1 MKREPKAAFITDCRL
16 SVANSR
22 CSVITYLIHT
32 YSCAFPN
39 PAPQG
44 EQSSYAGKLNRFVN
58 QLRPSL
64 TGVTQLILEVQF
76 ARQNSSRGYIQPKLD
91 KRRPTATAASQ
102 FLVPLAEC
110 FPNLRSLCLGG
121 DIGRFILQAFEASCK
136 QLTSLEILPRGIT
149 LPTLDD
155 LHLLLPRLTSFALQ
169 ASGVPDTA
177 KAHISIFHTACLLPL
192 LTSISVPGVCMDST
206 LWNTLPPNLKELCVE
221 SFDLELECYAWNEL
235 EDSPMYGTSG
245 SDVSD
250 ELFVENTSTEG
261 NSTENN
267 SGTEVNSVVED
278 PGSEAAGGSEE
289 ESDVQVLSHL
299 RHMAVSRLEH
309 DIPVECLAAAVSLAP
324 NLETAIFG
332 SAAAACMTDPVTGK
346 TLDSRSP
353 CVDAI
358 AYLDKRM
365 RAGLT
370 ISAAKAASNTC
381 AEQSFALH
389 LHVVESGSKLYHG
402 IVYGCPKERVVC
414 GFLRCL
420 PDCATMTRLA
430 ITTAA
435 LELERQM
442 EEEAVVGL
450 CEQPHQY

>member
-1 MKREPKAAFITDCRL
+1 M
-16 SVANSR
+16 
-22 CSVITYLIHT
+22 
-32 YSCAFPN
+32 
-39 PAPQG
+39 
-44 EQSSYAGKLNRFVN
+44 
-58 QLRPSL
+58 
-64 TGVTQLILEVQF
+64 
-76 ARQNSSRGYIQPKLD
+76 
-91 KRRPTATAASQ
+91 
-102 FLVPLAEC
+102 
-110 FPNLRSLCLGG
+110 
-121 DIGRFILQAFEASCK
+121 
-136 QLTSLEILPRGIT
+136 
-149 LPTLDD
+149 
-155 LHLLLPRLTSFALQ
+155 
-169 ASGVPDTA
+169 DT
-177 KAHISIFHTACLLPL
+177 
-192 LTSISVPGVCMDST
+192 T

-250 ELFVENTSTEG
+250 ELFVENTSTE
-261 NSTENN
+261 STENN
-267 SGTEVNSVVED
+267 SGTEVNGVVED

-299 RHMAVSRLEH
+299 RHMAVSRLEA

-324 NLETAIFG
+324 NLETAIVG

-346 TLDSRSP
+346 TLDSSSR
-353 CVDAI
+353 CLNAI

-389 LHVVESGSKLYHG
+389 LHMVESSSKLYHG

-414 GFLRCL
+414 GFLDCL
-420 PDCATMTRLA
+420 PACATMTRLA
-430 ITTAA
+430 ITTAP

-442 EEEAVVGL
+442 DEEDVGT
-450 CEQPHQY
+450 CEQPHQYTFNFKPGGGRVGLDSMHRRGSRGSEPGRDGGEWRTSPFSAAAAAEAEAKAAGQYSELEDSDSDEAEHTIPTSIARAFPNIKCLHLAVSGDSTHTVLDLHQLTTLEALTLANLGKVRGREVVSLCAALPRLRRLSMSQPDEIKAAYLCPLESRCVKNRYEHVAPESEEDVG